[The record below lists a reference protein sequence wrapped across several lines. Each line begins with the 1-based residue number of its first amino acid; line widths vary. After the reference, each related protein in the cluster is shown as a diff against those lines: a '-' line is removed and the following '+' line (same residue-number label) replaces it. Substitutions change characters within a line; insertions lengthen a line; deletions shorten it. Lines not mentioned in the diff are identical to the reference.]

1 MGKRADHARAY
12 QARFR
17 PHAGFILAHAA
28 FAAIFVTL
36 VLSAFHAP
44 SPHAIPV
51 GVVAPATVT
60 GQVEDALDASVQ
72 GGFDLRVY
80 PSEARAR
87 TGIAHREVDGALIV
101 SGRQLRLL
109 VAQAGGT
116 GPAQALTKVFDAIA
130 AKSGRPL
137 TVTDVAP
144 PLADDSE
151 ALSPFFIILGVL
163 IPSLA
168 AGSASALVF
177 RRARADPA
185 RMVPGKPPRLRRSAW
200 SSASTTPSPPG
211 ACSAGRCGWP
221 RRVPPCC
228 ASSTPIV

>member
-1 MGKRADHARAY
+1 M
-12 QARFR
+12 
-17 PHAGFILAHAA
+17 
-28 FAAIFVTL
+28 
-36 VLSAFHAP
+36 
-44 SPHAIPV
+44 
-51 GVVAPATVT
+51 
-60 GQVEDALDASVQ
+60 
-72 GGFDLRVY
+72 
-80 PSEARAR
+80 
-87 TGIAHREVDGALIV
+87 DGALIA

-137 TVTDVAP
+137 TVTDVTP

-177 RRARADPA
+177 RRARPAWCVAAPAVVAVAIGLVAAGIADGVSGLGHYA
-185 RMVPGKPPRLRRSAW
+185 AIAAIVALFSLAVAAPRCRSGRRPTRSAAP
-200 SSASTTPSPPG
+200 STSTASARP
-211 ACSAGRCGWP
+211 GRCGCWP
-221 RRVPPCC
+221 SGPWT
-228 ASSTPIV
+228 ASSPWPWW